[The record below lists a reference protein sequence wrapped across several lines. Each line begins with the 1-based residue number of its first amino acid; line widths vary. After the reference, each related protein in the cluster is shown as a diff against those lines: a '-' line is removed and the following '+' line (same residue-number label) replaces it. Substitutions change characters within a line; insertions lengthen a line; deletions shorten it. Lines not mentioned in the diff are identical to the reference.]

1 MILCPYRVT
10 YPIVKMHSRI
20 PAVSYHKL
28 HHVDGLRGIACLMV
42 VFSHLA
48 LIFYPGLHDSNLINN
63 NQIVNFIFNS
73 PLSFFY
79 SGTAAVYIFF
89 TLSGFILS
97 HAFMNGKDILENITP
112 MVTKR
117 YFRLAIPAIV
127 SCFFCLI
134 VLTSDLPN
142 REMLS
147 SWIQS
152 YRVDN
157 PSIANALY
165 SGGISAFFGEGSS
178 YNPVLWTMK
187 IELIGSFLT
196 YFMCSTLVKSHKKS
210 LIILFFGLM
219 FFLSTIPQKEKYG
232 YIAFLFGIYI
242 YFSNFNLSK
251 LPAFI
256 LLALGIYAGGL
267 HYGSSPYIY
276 TIYYSRFFLNGE
288 ESNAYILFN
297 FISGILITTIILK
310 NESFKKIFENRIFTY
325 MGKVSF
331 SVYLFHLPILVIT
344 SPFIFNY
351 LNTRGFGYAACAFTA
366 SIISISLIYA
376 LSNIIFKIIDK
387 PAMRLSNRIPSLFIN
402 ELSSKKRTSLKVSEQ

>member
-1 MILCPYRVT
+1 MRKI
-10 YPIVKMHSRI
+10 
-20 PAVSYHKL
+20 SYLHNIKTMQSTNFSISSNKL
-28 HHVDGLRGIACLMV
+28 HHVDGLRGVACLMV

-63 NQIVNFIFNS
+63 NHIISFIFNS

-97 HAFMNGKDILENITP
+97 HSFMNGKDILENATS

-117 YFRLAIPAIV
+117 YFRLAMPAIF
-127 SCFFCLI
+127 SCLFCLI
-134 VLTSDLPN
+134 VLTGDIPN

-152 YRVDN
+152 YKVDN
-157 PSIANALY
+157 PSILNALY
-165 SGGISAFFGEGSS
+165 SGGISAFFGDGSS

-187 IELIGSFLT
+187 IELLGSFLT
-196 YFMCSTLVKSHKKS
+196 YFMCTTLIRSNNKHLV
-210 LIILFFGLM
+210 ILFFGLM
-219 FFLSTIPQKEKYG
+219 FFLSTISQKEKYG

-242 YFSNFNLSK
+242 YFAEFNLK
-251 LPAFI
+251 KIPALI
-256 LLALGIYAGGL
+256 LLALGIYAGGV
-267 HYGSSPYIY
+267 HYGSSPYIH
-276 TIYYSRFFLNGE
+276 TIYYSRFFLNGQ

-297 FISGILITTIILK
+297 FISGILITTTILK
-310 NESFKKIFENRIFTY
+310 NNTFKNAFSNTLFSY

-344 SPFIFNY
+344 APLIFNA
-351 LNTRGFGYAACAFTA
+351 LNNRGFGYATCAFTA
-366 SIISISLIYA
+366 SIMSIFLIYA
-376 LSNIIFKIIDK
+376 LSNIAFKLIDRPSMIFAKKISLLLFIDK
-387 PAMRLSNRIPSLFIN
+387 STI
-402 ELSSKKRTSLKVSEQ
+402 KKHVLPQEREQ

>member
-1 MILCPYRVT
+1 MYST
-10 YPIVKMHSRI
+10 KS
-20 PAVSYHKL
+20 AVAYDKL

-63 NQIVNFIFNS
+63 NQFVNFIFNS

-79 SGTAAVYIFF
+79 SGTAAVFIFF

-97 HAFMNGKDILENITP
+97 HAFMNGKDLLENITP

-117 YFRLAIPAIV
+117 YFRLAIPAVV
-127 SCFFCLI
+127 SCFFCLM

-165 SGGISAFFGEGSS
+165 SGSISAFLGDGSS

-196 YFMCSTLVKSHKKS
+196 YFLCTTLIKSHKKS
-210 LIILFFGLM
+210 LIILFFGMM

-232 YIAFLFGIYI
+232 YIAFLVGIYLF
-242 YFSNFNLSK
+242 FSNFRVSNIS
-251 LPAFI
+251 AFI
-256 LLALGIYAGGL
+256 LLILGIYAGGI

-276 TIYYSRFFLNGE
+276 TIYYTRFFLNGE

-297 FISGILITTIILK
+297 FISGVIITTIILK
-310 NESFKKIFENRIFTY
+310 NVSFKKTFGHGIFTF

-331 SVYLFHLPILVIT
+331 SVYLFHLPILNNC
-344 SPFIFNY
+344 S
-351 LNTRGFGYAACAFTA
+351 
-366 SIISISLIYA
+366 
-376 LSNIIFKIIDK
+376 
-387 PAMRLSNRIPSLFIN
+387 
-402 ELSSKKRTSLKVSEQ
+402 